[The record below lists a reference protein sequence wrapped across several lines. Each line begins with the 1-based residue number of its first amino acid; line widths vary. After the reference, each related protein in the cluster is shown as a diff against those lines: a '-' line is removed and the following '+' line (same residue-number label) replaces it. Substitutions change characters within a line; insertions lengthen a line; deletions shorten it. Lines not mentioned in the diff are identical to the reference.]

1 VISYNKYRKVDSDS
15 RGYSLPRS
23 VFNLLLAACPVV
35 ARGYERTSP
44 YAESPHL
51 ARHFSVI
58 QNDYDR
64 GDYEQKAI
72 PR

>member
-1 VISYNKYRKVDSDS
+1 MKTSIFDMTFTLPPMVAMTEVKKAMPRTALQSVNV
-15 RGYSLPRS
+15 GYGVNRPQ
-23 VFNLLLAACPVV
+23 F
-35 ARGYERTSP
+35 
-44 YAESPHL
+44 

-72 PR
+72 AS

>member
-1 VISYNKYRKVDSDS
+1 MNR
-15 RGYSLPRS
+15 PQ
-23 VFNLLLAACPVV
+23 F
-35 ARGYERTSP
+35 
-44 YAESPHL
+44 

>member
-1 VISYNKYRKVDSDS
+1 MI
-15 RGYSLPRS
+15 
-23 VFNLLLAACPVV
+23 
-35 ARGYERTSP
+35 
-44 YAESPHL
+44 ESPQF

-64 GDYEQKAI
+64 GDYEQQEI